1 MLNITDK
8 SLVTDHA
15 TGRNLFK
22 KIVLKPDEFD
32 SLVEQLV
39 ALLPDYYIDPLSV
52 ASTLERLG
60 KPAAAQKLR
69 LKLPEVKKIRSG
81 DIGEI
86 ITTDYIEEKTPFT
99 VPIRKLRWKDH
110 RNMAMRGDDVI
121 GLLVDQQ
128 SHKISFLKAEAKS
141 NQTLATA
148 VLEKAREELDLDE
161 GLPAP
166 HALEFVAER
175 LRETG
180 NQELADI
187 IEKAQLV
194 DGIRPDQVEHLLFTF
209 TASNPENLQ
218 KVAFDAYGG
227 TIKQSSVG
235 FQVSNHQEL
244 ISSVYQGVID
254 GLDD

>member
-22 KIVLKPDEFD
+22 KIVLKPDDFD

-39 ALLPDYYIDPLSV
+39 ALLPDHYIDPLSV

-99 VPIRKLRWKDH
+99 VPIRNLRWKDH

-121 GLLVDQQ
+121 KLENILHRFFDSAKLDIQINDRFGKPVTPREWFLVPLFIVDEVVE
-128 SHKISFLKAEAKS
+128 KIKDGSISEYKYDS
-141 NQTLATA
+141 QR
-148 VLEKAREELDLDE
+148 VEL
-161 GLPAP
+161 
-166 HALEFVAER
+166 
-175 LRETG
+175 
-180 NQELADI
+180 
-187 IEKAQLV
+187 
-194 DGIRPDQVEHLLFTF
+194 VE
-209 TASNPENLQ
+209 
-218 KVAFDAYGG
+218 V
-227 TIKQSSVG
+227 
-235 FQVSNHQEL
+235 
-244 ISSVYQGVID
+244 
-254 GLDD
+254 